1 MKWLKGAFK
10 LNVILN
16 FNLMSLEQQINDD
29 IKSAMLAKDKR
40 KLEALR
46 AVKAAILL
54 AKTDKGSAGGI
65 ETDAEMKILQKL
77 VKQRRESADIYKQQ
91 NRADLVEEEEFQL
104 LVISKYLP
112 EQLSEEDVRK
122 IIKETIAETGATS
135 IKEMGKVMGAAT
147 KKLAGKA
154 DNRMIS
160 AIIKE
165 LLGDNDF
172 AFGL

>member
-1 MKWLKGAFK
+1 LKWLKGAFK